1 MLNITKDMVKKRYA
15 AMRDDELLRLDERK
29 LTPEARELYREETAR
44 RGLKEP
50 EAGVR
55 ERGEEKL
62 RSARRGRHSRQLA
75 AALLL
80 CLAVGRAMFPAAC
93 SKASTW
99 HPAQPCF
106 CPACSR
112 STCCT
117 GASACSAGA
126 RAQSSRE
133 AGLPRR
139 FS

>member
-62 RSARRGRHSRQLA
+62 RSARQGRHSRQLA

-80 CLAVGRAMFPAAC
+80 CLAVGAGYVSRRLPEGFDMASGAAVLL
-93 SKASTW
+93 
-99 HPAQPCF
+99 PCLL
-106 CPACSR
+106 A
-112 STCCT
+112 
-117 GASACSAGA
+117 
-126 RAQSSRE
+126 
-133 AGLPRR
+133 LYLLHRR
-139 FS
+139 

>member
-62 RSARRGRHSRQLA
+62 RSARRGRKVSPWRRRSARISGRCNRLRRNMPRRGRTSSLTFRA
-75 AALLL
+75 AAKRR
-80 CLAVGRAMFPAAC
+80 GKRKTAA
-93 SKASTW
+93 
-99 HPAQPCF
+99 
-106 CPACSR
+106 
-112 STCCT
+112 
-117 GASACSAGA
+117 G
-126 RAQSSRE
+126 
-133 AGLPRR
+133 
-139 FS
+139 